1 MQQPRQTTAPRGVP
15 TFTVHE
21 MAGEYVYYRPNASQA
36 LARFDK
42 ERLVIAA
49 ARKVGV
55 ALGAEQMR
63 VVFIIPTI
71 PE

>member
-1 MQQPRQTTAPRGVP
+1 
-15 TFTVHE
+15 